1 VVPADVAL
9 SAVFV
14 AREAMV
20 VAGLAIALRIVARL
34 APEADLSAL
43 VEDGRSAPAGTVLAR
58 DSGNGN
64 KLVPVNDA
72 SGTSSITDPH
82 AVLAHDVDATSA
94 DAEAIVYIH
103 GHFNGAALTFGG
115 DDTAA
120 DHKDA
125 LRAKGIFISNNLGA

>member
-1 VVPADVAL
+1 MTATFTSAGTFAHPNLLASDFQTITEKDTVL
-9 SAVFV
+9 SG
-14 AREAMV
+14 
-20 VAGLAIALRIVARL
+20 AG
-34 APEADLSAL
+34 EL
-43 VEDGRSAPAGTVLAR
+43 VAGTVLAR